1 MSNAMTIPALPPSY
15 STVRLVRTLEPV
27 SPTLPP
33 LPIQES
39 LELSF
44 EATFEAFDCLTGT
57 SSQPIAH

>member
-1 MSNAMTIPALPPSY
+1 MNISALPPSY
-15 STVRLVRTLEPV
+15 STVRLVRTLEPL

-44 EATFEAFDCLTGT
+44 EATFESLTG
-57 SSQPIAH
+57 ALAGWLR